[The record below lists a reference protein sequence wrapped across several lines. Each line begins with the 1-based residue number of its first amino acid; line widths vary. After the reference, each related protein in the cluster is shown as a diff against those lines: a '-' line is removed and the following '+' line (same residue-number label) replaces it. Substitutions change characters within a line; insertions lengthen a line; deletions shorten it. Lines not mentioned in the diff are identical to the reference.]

1 MDLDQ
6 VELTLLPAPDD
17 PERICY
23 EIQAKLFGIHENL
36 RKHGVDV
43 TRVGAHPAGG
53 THVGQFRITL
63 GPAAI
68 EAIAAVARAWVQ
80 TRFGRRI
87 WLKFDEVEAEARST
101 QAIDEL
107 LKRVS
112 AFRDSKQVTDDRLTV
127 HATYHIEKHGLGARR
142 SAAQQSFGF

>member
-53 THVGQFRITL
+53 THVGQFNNNARPCRNRSYSGGCASVGTD
-63 GPAAI
+63 
-68 EAIAAVARAWVQ
+68 AV
-80 TRFGRRI
+80 
-87 WLKFDEVEAEARST
+87 RSE
-101 QAIDEL
+101 DL
-107 LKRVS
+107 
-112 AFRDSKQVTDDRLTV
+112 
-127 HATYHIEKHGLGARR
+127 
-142 SAAQQSFGF
+142 AQIR

>member
-17 PERICY
+17 PERVCY
-23 EIQAKLFGIHENL
+23 EIQAKLLGIHEKL
-36 RKHGVDV
+36 RKRGVGV
-43 TRVGAHPAGG
+43 TSVGAHPAGD
-53 THVGQFRITL
+53 THIGQFIITL

-68 EAIAAVARAWVQ
+68 AAIAAVAGAWVQ

-87 WLKFDEVEAEARST
+87 RLKSNEVEAEARTT

-112 AFRDSKQVTDDRLTV
+112 AFPDSKQVTGEDR
-127 HATYHIEKHGLGARR
+127 
-142 SAAQQSFGF
+142 S